1 MGAKRKIEILK
12 SEPLGDLDY
21 TVFGTGICL
30 SYNTG
35 RE

>member
-1 MGAKRKIEILK
+1 MGAKRKIEIRK
-12 SEPLGDLDY
+12 VSRLGIWITLF
-21 TVFGTGICL
+21 FGTGICL

>member
-1 MGAKRKIEILK
+1 MGAKRK
-12 SEPLGDLDY
+12 SEPLWDWDY